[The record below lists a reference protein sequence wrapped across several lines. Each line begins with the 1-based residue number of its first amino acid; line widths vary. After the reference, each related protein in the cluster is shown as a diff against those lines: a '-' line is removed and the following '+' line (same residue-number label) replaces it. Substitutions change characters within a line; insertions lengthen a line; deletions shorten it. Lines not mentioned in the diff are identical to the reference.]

1 MTKLLTTIS
10 ALQLVDRGLISLS
23 DDISPHLP
31 ALASQPIL
39 SPSGE
44 LVPRTRPIT
53 LRHLLTHSS
62 GCGYPFLSPRL
73 ATHLGPPPPGPRP
86 TSSVPARFNYPLL
99 FEPGTGW
106 AYGSGLDWAGQLVE
120 VLTGEPLLS
129 HMQKHI
135 LSPLG
140 IDPSRLGFFPVLPTT
155 TNSSSSPAAA
165 AASVAVPHLA
175 KLADRDS
182 QGKVTHGTSPDFLGL
197 PCGSFPDPVP
207 AFGGE
212 SGYAD
217 MGVYISVLY
226 SLLVDDEKL
235 LSREVAAQM
244 FRPALQEA
252 EAKASLLKELEHP
265 EWVVGVVPK
274 TGKYDWGLGGL
285 LVDGDGD
292 GEGEGYGRRR
302 RGFLFWGG
310 VFNMAWVSLFPFFSF
325 SLPRFSSYSFFF
337 LFFFSSDGTTCMVFF
352 PCFFFLFPSSACF
365 TLVSPTSPL
374 PHLPLFFASNP
385 SSRYKVHANT
395 PSSSTVRPV
404 CAVSLAPR
412 SRSRPIPRCGPS

>member
-1 MTKLLTTIS
+1 M
-10 ALQLVDRGLISLS
+10 
-23 DDISPHLP
+23 
-31 ALASQPIL
+31 
-39 SPSGE
+39 
-44 LVPRTRPIT
+44 
-53 LRHLLTHSS
+53 
-62 GCGYPFLSPRL
+62 
-73 ATHLGPPPPGPRP
+73 
-86 TSSVPARFNYPLL
+86 
-99 FEPGTGW
+99 
-106 AYGSGLDWAGQLVE
+106 
-120 VLTGEPLLS
+120 
-129 HMQKHI
+129 
-135 LSPLG
+135 
-140 IDPSRLGFFPVLPTT
+140 
-155 TNSSSSPAAA
+155 

-265 EWVVGVVPK
+265 EWIVGVVPK
-274 TGKYDWGLGGL
+274 TGEYDWGLGGL
-285 LVDGDGD
+285 LVDGDG
-292 GEGEGYGRRR
+292 EGHGRRR

-310 VFNMAWVSLFPFFSF
+310 VFNMAWVSLFPFFFSF

-337 LFFFSSDGTTCMVFF
+337 S
-352 PCFFFLFPSSACF
+352 FFL
-365 TLVSPTSPL
+365 LL
-374 PHLPLFFASNP
+374 
-385 SSRYKVHANT
+385 
-395 PSSSTVRPV
+395 
-404 CAVSLAPR
+404 
-412 SRSRPIPRCGPS
+412 